1 MKTKLLKLFLLTITG
16 ACYCNTLSAQ
26 YNNTYTGGG
35 GESVDVVNATSG
47 GTAYSVMLGT
57 SSTYPIILKKVD
69 FFGNPPTWDY
79 GYSFSNSQLTIRPT
93 KLLRTSSGDFI
104 VVGIANDNFTYN
116 PFAAKFN
123 NLGVFQWMYTY
134 ASNQTV
140 LTPPFDLGG
149 LSKRVNICEVMDDPG
164 SPNTYMITATGTNPF
179 STGGAW
185 GSDDFINVLRIS
197 SSGAVMWNNKYY
209 PPIAFNTPNDD
220 IRENPET
227 IVYANPTGG
236 TSRYFIAGVSSYLLM
251 TGTTYYG
258 FFMGI
263 DNTGMIVDPYQ
274 RVALPTPRNCNA
286 IFDNP
291 DVVYSFTCSNG
302 FTGGTSGSCIGL
314 SRVNTAS
321 GLSLYQSDFYSASFA
336 SETDERGLVEDAASS
351 KYVVACD
358 IYDGVPSKPSSMGI
372 MEIDKS
378 SGTATYFNDYN
389 YQRESHAKGIIDLVS
404 GGTEHYVMT
413 GTPINA
419 GSTSAGMRLIGEDRL
434 PGSVCGRHALLYDY
448 ANYNPLTANSTY
460 QTYMLTNMRTS
471 YSTSRQTLSGMNIC
485 TSPADYY
492 RPTGV
497 AEQGYSEDVTVYPTL
512 LNAER
517 EINMDIVTNHSGKIY
532 VTLVGID
539 GRSLLGRTLEASN
552 GKNHFSFDVTSLIPG
567 SYLLVV
573 TNSDKTLNKT
583 TKLTKF

>member
-1 MKTKLLKLFLLTITG
+1 MRTRKNKLLAVAAGLLLCSP
-16 ACYCNTLSAQ
+16 ADAQ
-26 YNNTYTGGG
+26 YNNTYTGGS

-47 GTAYSVMLGT
+47 TTAYSVMLGT

-93 KLLRTSSGDFI
+93 KLLRASSGDFI
-104 VVGIANDNFTYN
+104 VVGIASDNFTYN

-123 NLGVFQWMYTY
+123 SLGVFQWMYTY

-140 LTPPFDLGG
+140 LTPPFDWGG
-149 LSKRVNICEVMDDPG
+149 VNKRVNICEVMDDPG
-164 SPNTYMITATGTNPF
+164 NPNTYMITATGTNPF

-197 SSGAVMWNNKYY
+197 SSGTVMWNNKYY
-209 PPIAFNTPNDD
+209 PPITFNTPNDD

-227 IVYANPTGG
+227 IVYTNPTGG
-236 TSRYFIAGVSSYLLM
+236 PSRYFIAGASSYLLM

-263 DNTGMIVDPYQ
+263 NNAGTIVDQYQ
-274 RVALPTPRNCNA
+274 RVALPNPRNCNA
-286 IFDNP
+286 VFDNP
-291 DVVYSFTCSNG
+291 DVVYSFTCTNG
-302 FTGGTSGSCIGL
+302 FTGGTSASCIGL

-336 SETDERGLVEDAASS
+336 SETDERGLTKGAAST

-378 SGTATYFNDYN
+378 SATASYFNDYN
-389 YQRESHAKGIIDLVS
+389 YLRESHAKGITDLVWS
-404 GGTEHYVMT
+404 GTEHYVMT

-419 GSTSAGMRLIGEDRL
+419 GGVSAGMRLIGEDKGS
-434 PGSVCGRHALLYDY
+434 GSVCGRHALLYDY
-448 ANYNPLTANSTY
+448 ASYSPSTANSAY
-460 QTYMLTNMRTS
+460 QTYMLTNTRTS

-485 TSPADYY
+485 TSPQDYY
-492 RPTGV
+492 RPTGI

-517 EINMDIVTNHSGKIY
+517 EINVDIFTNHSGKIY

-539 GRSLLGRTLEASN
+539 GRSLLSKTFEVSN
-552 GKNHFSFDVTSLIPG
+552 GKNHFLFDVINLIPG
-567 SYLLVV
+567 TYQLVV
-573 TNSDKTLNKT
+573 TNSDKTLNKI